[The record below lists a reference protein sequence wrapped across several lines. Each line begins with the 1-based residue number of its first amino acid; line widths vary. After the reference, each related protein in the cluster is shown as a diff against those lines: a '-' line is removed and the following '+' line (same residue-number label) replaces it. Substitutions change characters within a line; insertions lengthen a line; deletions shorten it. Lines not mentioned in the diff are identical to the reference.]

1 MSTTATNATLK
12 GDLKY
17 INPFVQTGITETL
30 TQAAAGL
37 FEASRGAMILRAN
50 YKPGDFETQTFFQNI
65 TGLIT
70 RRDPTS
76 LAAAPDTKLVQGEF
90 SRVKINRKIGPVAA
104 TRDSFRKAGL
114 SRNAMDLVV
123 GQQAGVAM
131 QVDMLNTG
139 IRSLRAALAADP
151 ATFVDGQG
159 ATINTAGNLG
169 LIDALAKRGDAAA
182 GIVCW
187 VMHSKVFFDLVKEQI
202 AANIG
207 GVSGAV
213 FAEATPATLGRPV
226 LVTDSPDLV
235 VPASIDADGAGAGV
249 AMVDAYYTLGLTA
262 GALLMEETEGTEVV
276 TQDITGQENL
286 VIRIQGEYAENIGLK
301 GYTWDRTNGGE
312 NPTNAALG
320 TGTNWDVAYADMKD
334 RAGVVIRSR

>member
-1 MSTTATNATLK
+1 MSTTAANATLK

-17 INPFVQTGITETL
+17 INPFIQTGITETL
-30 TQAAAGL
+30 TQAAAGM

-50 YKPGDFETQTFFQNI
+50 YRPGDFETQSFFQNI
-65 TGLIT
+65 AGLIT

-76 LAAAPDTKLVQGEF
+76 LAVAPDTKLVQGEF

-139 IRSLRAALAADP
+139 IRSLRAALSADP
-151 ATFVDGQG
+151 ATYIDGG
-159 ATINTAGNLG
+159 AAGINTAGNNG
-169 LIDALAKRGDAAA
+169 LIDALARRGDAAA
-182 GIVCW
+182 GIICW
-187 VMHSKVFFDLVKEQI
+187 VMHSTTFYKLVKEQI
-202 AANIG
+202 GANIG

-213 FAEATPATLGRPV
+213 FADATPMTLGRPV

-235 VPASIDADGAGAGV
+235 VANGIGAGI
-249 AMVDAYYTLGLTA
+249 DAYYTLGLTA

-301 GYTWDRTNGGE
+301 GYTWDTVNGGE
-312 NPTNAALG
+312 NPTNAALA
-320 TGTNWDVAYADMKD
+320 TGTNWDIAFADMKD
-334 RAGVVIRSR
+334 RAGVVLRTR

>member
-30 TQAAAGL
+30 TQAAAGM

-65 TGLIT
+65 AGLIT

-139 IRSLRAALAADP
+139 LRSLRAALSADA
-151 ATFVDGQG
+151 ATFVNGG
-159 ATINTAGNLG
+159 AATINTAGNMG

-235 VPASIDADGAGAGV
+235 VTDGIAAG
-249 AMVDAYYTLGLTA
+249 VDAYYTLGLTQ

-301 GYTWDRTNGGE
+301 GYSWDTVNGGE
-312 NPTNAALG
+312 NPTNAALA
-320 TGTNWDVAYADMKD
+320 TGTNWDVTYADMKD
-334 RAGVVIRSR
+334 RAGVAIMSR